1 MIALAHTQAK
11 GMTPGK
17 YLRGRPYRRS
27 GSGDVF
33 GRLIRQQP
41 ALTSR
46 RQRRHVSSLIEI
58 QLFICSQQNWE
69 FRPLREI
76 VRDWLQ
82 SKAVCFSTKQ
92 TRCFFKKKGN
102 RKQKG
107 ACGWDSL
114 FFLSLSLFLL
124 SVQVGDIHASR
135 RELLSFLWFFC
146 QHHDTMFTAA
156 ERRKPHTGQW
166 HTNGRRDSF
175 NVVETEWN
183 RNSSPSTTTIKHF
196 VEDAPLTWQTMSSF
210 FLFFFF
216 KCCWKG
222 RRSGNGLKTADGQSP
237 LSRLLPRQT
246 DESRKL
252 ILTERA

>member
-92 TRCFFKKKGN
+92 TRCFLKKKRETENKRGL
-102 RKQKG
+102 RMG
-107 ACGWDSL
+107 
-114 FFLSLSLFLL
+114 FTFLLISLSFSFVGSGRRYSRLSTRVALISLILL
-124 SVQVGDIHASR
+124 SAPR
-135 RELLSFLWFFC
+135 
-146 QHHDTMFTAA
+146 HDVHGCGKA
-156 ERRKPHTGQW
+156 EATHRPMTY
-166 HTNGRRDSF
+166 
-175 NVVETEWN
+175 EW
-183 RNSSPSTTTIKHF
+183 
-196 VEDAPLTWQTMSSF
+196 
-210 FLFFFF
+210 
-216 KCCWKG
+216 
-222 RRSGNGLKTADGQSP
+222 
-237 LSRLLPRQT
+237 
-246 DESRKL
+246 
-252 ILTERA
+252 